1 MTLPATDATRPWALG
16 LMSGT
21 SLDGIDAALIR
32 SDGAQSVE
40 MGGFLGLP
48 YDTEMR
54 HRLRAVAGGAGPVAE
69 VERELT
75 LRHVEVVRRLLA
87 QAGIAAAEV
96 RVIGFH
102 GHTILHRPQER
113 RTWQIG
119 DGALLAAETGIDVVA
134 DLRSNDV
141 ALGGEGAP
149 LVPLYQAALAADLPR
164 PLAVVN
170 IGGVANVAW
179 IGPDRP
185 GNEAG
190 SAAGSAAGVP
200 MDVLAFDTGPGNA
213 LINDWVEQQGGEP
226 LDRDGA
232 LAAAGQ
238 VDAAVLARLLDS
250 AYFDRRPPKSLDRD
264 DFSAAPVAGLSLED
278 GAATLTAFTAATIA
292 RAADHFPAPV
302 RRWLITG
309 GGRHNPTL
317 MAALAAR
324 VAGGV
329 GVPVA
334 PVEAVGWQGDALEAQ
349 AFAYLALRS
358 LAGAPLTLPTTTGV
372 SRPASGGQLHR
383 APGRLPT

>member
-1 MTLPATDATRPWALG
+1 
-16 LMSGT
+16 MSGT

-32 SDGAQSVE
+32 SDGAHEVVA
-40 MGGFLGLP
+40 GAFIGLP
-48 YDTEMR
+48 YDPEMR
-54 HRLRAVAGGAGPVAE
+54 RRLRSVVGGVGPVAE

-75 LRHVEVVRRLLA
+75 LRHAEAVRRLLA
-87 QAGIAAAEV
+87 EAGVSPAEV

-102 GHTILHRPQER
+102 GHTILHRPQEG

-149 LVPLYQAALAADLPR
+149 LVPLFQAALAADLPR

-179 IGPDRP
+179 IGPEE
-185 GNEAG
+185 G
-190 SAAGSAAGVP
+190 
-200 MDVLAFDTGPGNA
+200 DVLAFDTGPGNA
-213 LINDWVEQQGGEP
+213 LINDWVEQRGREP

-232 LAAAGQ
+232 LALAGR
-238 VDAAVLARLLDS
+238 VDEALLARLLDHP
-250 AYFDRRPPKSLDRD
+250 YFDRRPPKSLDRD

-278 GAATLTAFTAATIA
+278 GAATLTAFTAGAIA
-292 RAADHFPAPV
+292 RAAEHFATPV
-302 RRWLITG
+302 GRWLVTG

-317 MAALAAR
+317 MMALAAR
-324 VAGGV
+324 VE
-329 GVPVA
+329 A
-334 PVEAVGWQGDALEAQ
+334 PVQPVETVGWQGDALEAQ

-358 LAGAPLTLPTTTGV
+358 LAGQPLTLPTTTGV
-372 SRPASGGQLHR
+372 SRPASGGRLHR
-383 APGRLPT
+383 APEKASAPA